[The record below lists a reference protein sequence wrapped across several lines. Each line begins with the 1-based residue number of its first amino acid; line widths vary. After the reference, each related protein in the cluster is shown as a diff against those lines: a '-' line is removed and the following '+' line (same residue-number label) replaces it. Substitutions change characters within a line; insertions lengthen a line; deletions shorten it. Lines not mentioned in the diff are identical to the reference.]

1 MLKSEGKGDGIS
13 GKKTGTCSAKPDIF
27 GVIVHAPPQL
37 FTLSLSTYPSPA
49 TFINK
54 GAAIC
59 AEHLETLPPTMS
71 DDPMAD
77 FLAREKA
84 ALGGCPSHPPH
95 CRQPRSEY
103 NATGISQ
110 H

>member
-27 GVIVHAPPQL
+27 GVIVHVHT
-37 FTLSLSTYPSPA
+37 FTFHLSFLPA